1 MAPMVLSVQRARR
14 GPLVK
19 QATQVPLGKLV
30 PLDLWEPMAE
40 MAFWEPQA
48 KWEPR
53 VKLVSLAKQVTQ
65 ALPGHKAPRVQLVIR
80 APQALLAR

>member
-1 MAPMVLSVQRARR
+1 MVLSAQLAR
-14 GPLVK
+14 PDPQAK
-19 QATQVPLGKLV
+19 QATQAPLAKLV

-40 MAFWEPQA
+40 MVFWEPQA

-53 VKLVSLAKQVTQ
+53 VKLVSLAKQATQ
-65 ALPGHKAPRVQLVIR
+65 ALADHKAPRVLLVIR